1 MVCLPSQ
8 CVDPE
13 HTTEYRPGQ
22 EEKKT
27 DHVTISWRLI
37 LETMNPADHEIL
49 KHFRQIRQRT
59 IDLLE
64 RIPEEILTRQAD
76 GETIP
81 LGKLFKHIAYVVDGW
96 MDDFLQ
102 DGRGMPKYGD
112 DKASILAALESTAD
126 RLVSFFEADDG
137 ERMGQEHPT
146 MLDDGVTPVLWTG
159 RDRVLYLTD
168 HEVHHRGKIVLALRQ
183 WGFAD
188 IPPMPLDW

>member
-1 MVCLPSQ
+1 M
-8 CVDPE
+8 
-13 HTTEYRPGQ
+13 H
-22 EEKKT
+22 
-27 DHVTISWRLI
+27 
-37 LETMNPADHEIL
+37 PADREIL

-59 IDLLE
+59 IDLVE
-64 RIPEEILTRQAD
+64 RIPEEMLTRQAD
-76 GETIP
+76 GEALL
-81 LGKLFKHIAYVVDGW
+81 LGRLFKHIAYVVDAW

-102 DGRGMPKYGD
+102 DGKGRPKYPD
-112 DKASILAALESTAD
+112 DKSSILAALESTAD

-137 ERMGQEHPT
+137 RMGQEHPT